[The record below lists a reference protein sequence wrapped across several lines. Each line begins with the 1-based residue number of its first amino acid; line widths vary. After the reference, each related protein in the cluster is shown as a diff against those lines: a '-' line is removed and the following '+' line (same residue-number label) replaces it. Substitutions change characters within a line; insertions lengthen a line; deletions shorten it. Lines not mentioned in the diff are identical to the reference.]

1 MNFDLSK
8 LDKLAKAGPAKPKF
22 APRLPGKQ
30 ASPKPWGAVDK
41 SVHGRG
47 SG

>member
-8 LDKLAKAGPAKPKF
+8 LDKLAAKTGPAKPKF

-30 ASPKPWGAVDK
+30 ARLG
-41 SVHGRG
+41 GG
-47 SG
+47 T